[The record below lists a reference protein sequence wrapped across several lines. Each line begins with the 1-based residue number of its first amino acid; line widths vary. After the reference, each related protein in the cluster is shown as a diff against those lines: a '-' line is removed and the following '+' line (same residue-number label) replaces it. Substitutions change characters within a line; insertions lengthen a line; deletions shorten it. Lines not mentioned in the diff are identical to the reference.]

1 MFRQEY
7 TRGKYKGKNI
17 RNKEWNEEGT
27 KPSRLANA
35 TRRVHLQLLL
45 LTLIKNLGTKATPQ
59 LVLLTLIGN

>member
-1 MFRQEY
+1 MYRQEY

-17 RNKEWNEEGT
+17 KGIKDDGT
-27 KPSRLANA
+27 KRVQSRRVSR